1 MITKV
6 YERSPRGHFEL
17 LPPRPGC
24 GFSGGIELD
33 LLGHWAERKENL
45 DRPGWGAKLS
55 DGHRA
60 LVRRAIAIAIATPS
74 SPIAIPADG
83 WVTRAWVCESE
94 EDLAALVA
102 SLRAQ
107 GFTAADESTNARDAR
122 FHAHHLDRREQ
133 RAYVASLNA
142 AVQESR

>member
-1 MITKV
+1 MEHV
-6 YERSPRGHFEL
+6 QRGD
-17 LPPRPGC
+17 RYYQADAMD
-24 GFSGGIELD
+24 GIELD
-33 LLGHWAERKENL
+33 LLGHWAEQKEWL

-60 LVRRAIAIAIATPS
+60 LLRRAIAIVIATPS

-102 SLRAQ
+102 TLRAQ
-107 GFTAADESTNARDAR
+107 GFVARDESTNAGDAR
-122 FHAHHLDRREQ
+122 FEAHHLDRRELL
-133 RAYVASLNA
+133 AYMKSLKVA
-142 AVQESR
+142 